1 MKAQDRSAIKEIM
14 ASKNKAKAQ
23 ESESPPT
30 AAALEATALAAAAA
44 AAAAIS
50 SADSGT
56 SSVDGSALP
65 YGGDLQAAMK
75 AQDRGAIKQVMASR
89 NASKERDRDIAPP
102 FPNPRCPTAVWSICI
117 TKDSKRIG
125 ANSLTP
131 GQSPFLKSL

>member
-30 AAALEATALAAAAA
+30 AAALEATALAAAA

-75 AQDRGAIKQVMASR
+75 AQDRGAIKQVMAPR
-89 NASKERDRDIAPP
+89 NASKE
-102 FPNPRCPTAVWSICI
+102 
-117 TKDSKRIG
+117 
-125 ANSLTP
+125 
-131 GQSPFLKSL
+131 